1 MALQVELVSP
11 ERVLLSGEASMV
23 QARTV
28 GGGEI
33 AFLPGHAPFLGALQ
47 TDTVTV
53 QMADGTRHLA
63 AVHGGFISVNG
74 DRVKILSDL
83 AELADQIDRDR
94 AERARERAE
103 ADARQNG
110 DAEATAD
117 LQRAHARLKAVGGL
131 GATA

>member
-1 MALQVELVSP
+1 MPLQVELVSP
-11 ERVLLSGEASMV
+11 ERVLLSGEADMV

-47 TDTVTV
+47 TDTVAV
-53 QMADGTRHLA
+53 RMSDGTEHLA

-94 AERARERAE
+94 AEQARQRAE
-103 ADARQNG
+103 EAARQNG
-110 DAEATAD
+110 DTAAQAD

-131 GATA
+131 DGTA

>member
-33 AFLPGHAPFLGALQ
+33 AFLPGHAPFLAALQ

-53 QMADGTRHLA
+53 QMSDGTRHLA

-110 DAEATAD
+110 DAEAQAD

-131 GATA
+131 GATV